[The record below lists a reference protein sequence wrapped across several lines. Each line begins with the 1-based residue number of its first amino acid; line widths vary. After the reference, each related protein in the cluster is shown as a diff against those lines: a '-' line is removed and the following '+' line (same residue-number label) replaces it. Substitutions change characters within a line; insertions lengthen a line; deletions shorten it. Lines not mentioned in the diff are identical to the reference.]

1 MKEITATDKAHHRR
15 GTLPI
20 CLLLSLLVHGG
31 LVALLVLT
39 LPHAATSAK
48 PGGNSKK
55 YTLTLTRPQNK
66 EQQEAPAQEKNKPFI
81 KTDSERPQ
89 IKPKDA
95 DFEGAR
101 DAQAEGMDITNRQN
115 DSPAPTM
122 EGEVKE
128 ERNVL
133 EQKRQDGDVQ
143 HEGKITQETT
153 QPSAPEQN
161 ETESSD
167 TSSPPQQEP
176 IPAAEQHLDT
186 PQTKTEKSEQEQ
198 ARELETT
205 ETAPVTPESPEH
217 EQATEQTPPPASP
230 PKASLYPQHN
240 AKRRPVY
247 DPSQAPHAQ
256 PPGLRTEE
264 KRSRS
269 TGRFVIGKRPS
280 WDVEATPRG
289 EYESH
294 VYRLI
299 ASKWYFA
306 CDRHRG
312 DITPGTLIILLRLDT
327 KGRIVDMKRVSK
339 RGAGILQESFT
350 FNAIRQAQFPPMPPE
365 VIKTLIGE
373 QMEFFITF
381 DFN

>member
-1 MKEITATDKAHHRR
+1 MQEAQAANKALHHR
-15 GTLPI
+15 GVLPV
-20 CLLLSLLVHGG
+20 CLLLSLFAHGV
-31 LVALLVLT
+31 LATILILT
-39 LPHAATSAK
+39 LPQGSPPPK
-48 PGGNSKK
+48 LKGGNKK
-55 YTLTLTRPQNK
+55 YTLTVTRPQDK
-66 EQQEAPAQEKNKPFI
+66 GEQETPEEEKIKPFI

-89 IKPKDA
+89 LKPKEA

-101 DAQAEGMDITNRQN
+101 DARAEGMNITTRQ
-115 DSPAPTM
+115 DDTPAPTM
-122 EGEVKE
+122 EGEIKE

-133 EQKRQDGDVQ
+133 EQKRQDGDVK
-143 HEGKITQETT
+143 HEEEISQEPTP
-153 QPSAPEQN
+153 QPELTEQN
-161 ETESSD
+161 EENTEND
-167 TSSPPQQEP
+167 APIQPQE
-176 IPAAEQHLDT
+176 
-186 PQTKTEKSEQEQ
+186 
-198 ARELETT
+198 ETT
-205 ETAPVTPESPEH
+205 EEEKDTESQQQAELNTESATEESPTEDTPITPEPAEAESGIIETP
-217 EQATEQTPPPASP
+217 QPPPT
-230 PKASLYPQHN
+230 PKASLYPQRN
-240 AKRRPVY
+240 GARRPVY

-256 PPGLRTEE
+256 SPGLRTEE

-269 TGRFVIGKRPS
+269 TGHFVIGKRPS

-289 EYESH
+289 EYEAL

-327 KGRIVDMKRVSK
+327 RGRIVDMKCVSK

-350 FNAIRQAQFPPMPPE
+350 YKSIRQAQFPPMPQE
-365 VIKTLIGE
+365 VIKSLKGE

>member
-1 MKEITATDKAHHRR
+1 MQEVQTTDNAPRP
-15 GTLPI
+15 GVVLPV
-20 CLLLSLLVHGG
+20 CLLLSLFVHG
-31 LVALLVLT
+31 ALAAILILT
-39 LPHAATSAK
+39 LPQGTPQPK
-48 PGGNSKK
+48 NRGGNKK
-55 YTLTLTRPQNK
+55 YTLTLTRPQDNGQQK
-66 EQQEAPAQEKNKPFI
+66 SPEQEENKPFI

-89 IKPKDA
+89 LKPKEA

-101 DAQAEGMDITNRQN
+101 DARAEGMDIKSRQ
-115 DSPAPTM
+115 DDTPAPTM
-122 EGEVKE
+122 EGEIKE

-143 HEGKITQETT
+143 HEQEVSQEPAP
-153 QPSAPEQN
+153 QPEAAENCEEAPSDAPPLPPQEETPQAEQQPEQQEEPQTESEQAKEETPEEEATITPSPA
-161 ETESSD
+161 ETEKTAKES
-167 TSSPPQQEP
+167 SSPQ
-176 IPAAEQHLDT
+176 
-186 PQTKTEKSEQEQ
+186 
-198 ARELETT
+198 
-205 ETAPVTPESPEH
+205 
-217 EQATEQTPPPASP
+217 PPA
-230 PKASLYPQHN
+230 PKASLYPQRSGV
-240 AKRRPVY
+240 RRPVY

-256 PPGLRTEE
+256 SPGLRTEE

-269 TGRFVIGKRPS
+269 TGHFVIGKRPS
-280 WDVEATPRG
+280 WDVDATPRG
-289 EYESH
+289 EYEAL

-327 KGRIVDMKRVSK
+327 KGRIVDMKCVSK

-350 FNAIRQAQFPPMPPE
+350 YKSIRQAQFPPMPPE
-365 VIKTLIGE
+365 VVKSLKGE

>member
-1 MKEITATDKAHHRR
+1 MQEQRATGKARHRS
-15 GTLPI
+15 GALPV
-20 CLLLSLLVHGG
+20 CLLLSLLAHGT
-31 LVALLVLT
+31 LAAILVLT
-39 LPHAATSAK
+39 IPQSAPPTYNK
-48 PGGNSKK
+48 DGDKK
-55 YTLTLTRPQNK
+55 YRLTLTRPQK
-66 EQQEAPAQEKNKPFI
+66 KGTQKSTEQAEKRPFI

-89 IKPKDA
+89 LKPKEA
-95 DFEGAR
+95 EFEGAR
-101 DAQAEGMDITNRQN
+101 DARAEGMEIKNRQDN
-115 DSPAPTM
+115 TPAPTM
-122 EGEVKE
+122 EGEIKE

-143 HEGKITQETT
+143 HEDKITQVTPQEAKSTETET
-153 QPSAPEQN
+153 ESADTPSTPQEDTLPVTEAPLTPPQASQMAPEQ
-161 ETESSD
+161 
-167 TSSPPQQEP
+167 
-176 IPAAEQHLDT
+176 EQ
-186 PQTKTEKSEQEQ
+186 S
-198 ARELETT
+198 R
-205 ETAPVTPESPEH
+205 ETAPAEPAPHETDVTETTT
-217 EQATEQTPPPASP
+217 EQAEPPPPAP
-230 PKASLYPQHN
+230 QASLYPQHSG
-240 AKRRPVY
+240 KRRPVY

-256 PPGLRTEE
+256 APGLKTEE

-289 EYESH
+289 EYESL

-299 ASKWYFA
+299 AAKWYFA

-365 VIKTLIGE
+365 VIKSLIGE